1 MHQTTEM
8 EKSIKQKM
16 IKLKAEIDKFT
27 IIVVDLN
34 ISFSVIQRTREKLSQ
49 GIKELNNII
58 SRI

>member
-34 ISFSVIQRTREKLSQ
+34 ISFSVIQRTREKISQ

-58 SRI
+58 NRI